1 MNEEPD
7 LHKESQKRC
16 HMDEEPDL
24 HKESQKNAKLKHV
37 RQGARIDNTYNT
49 IHNENKKTSI
59 SIYLLYVYHTELS
72 SLKIY

>member
-37 RQGARIDNTYNT
+37 RQGARINNTYNT
-49 IHNENKKTSI
+49 IHNENKKHNYFYLFVICIPYRIII
-59 SIYLLYVYHTELS
+59 S
-72 SLKIY
+72 